1 MSERP
6 AIIKSKDT
14 QDVANESLLK
24 SKFIS
29 TAIENK
35 ITGENTFTK
44 RWWYIFWVFSWY
56 VFIEKYRKH
65 NEAYNSKAEIVSYR
79 YTSPDDVRN
88 IKFWTIKMSII
99 AINETKA

>member
-6 AIIKSKDT
+6 AIIKSIVT
-14 QDVANESLLK
+14 QDVANESLLT

-44 RWWYIFWVFSWY
+44 R
-56 VFIEKYRKH
+56 
-65 NEAYNSKAEIVSYR
+65 
-79 YTSPDDVRN
+79 
-88 IKFWTIKMSII
+88 
-99 AINETKA
+99 